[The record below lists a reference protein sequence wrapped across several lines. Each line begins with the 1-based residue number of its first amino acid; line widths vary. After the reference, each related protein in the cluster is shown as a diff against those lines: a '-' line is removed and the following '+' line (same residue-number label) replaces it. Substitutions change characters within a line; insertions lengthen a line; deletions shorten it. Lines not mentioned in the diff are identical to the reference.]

1 MTAQQPPAG
10 AGPTDTHWDKAVGVL
25 QDCPEVVLACHL
37 NPDADALGSMLALAQ
52 VLHRRGCR
60 VWPSFSEPFEVPA
73 SLAELPGAELLV
85 RPAEVP
91 AAPALLVTLDSGSV
105 DRLGTLAGLVDS
117 AAEVLVI
124 DHHAS
129 YTGFGTMHLVDPAAA
144 ATAVLVEELVG
155 RLGEPLDADVAAC
168 LYAGLVTD
176 TGAFKFAATTAE
188 THELAARLLRTGIR
202 HDLIARQLL
211 DTHPAGW
218 LAMVGAA
225 LARARLEPAA
235 AGGLGLVWTE
245 TRTAEMAAAGLR
257 PDQAESVIE
266 LVRTAAEAEVAAVC
280 KELPDGGWTVSLRS
294 KGRVDVS
301 AAAVSLGGGGHR
313 FAAGFTA
320 AGDLESTVAAI
331 RSALDAA
338 PHLPG

>member
-1 MTAQQPPAG
+1 MTGLTAPSA
-10 AGPTDTHWDKAVGVL
+10 AHWDKAVAL
-25 QDCPEVVLACHL
+25 LRDRPAAALACHL

-60 VWPSFSEPFEVPA
+60 VWPSFSEPYDVPA
-73 SLAELPGAELLV
+73 SLAGLPGAGLLV
-85 RPAEVP
+85 PPAEVP
-91 AAPALLVTLDSGSV
+91 AAPDLLITFDTGSP
-105 DRLGTLAGLVDS
+105 DRLGSLAGLVDT
-117 AAEVLVI
+117 AAEVLVV

-129 YTGFGTMHLVDPAAA
+129 NTGFGTVHLVDPAAA
-144 ATAVLVEELVG
+144 ATAVLVEELVR
-155 RLGEPLDADVAAC
+155 RLDEPLDADVAAC

-218 LAMVGAA
+218 LGMVGAA

-245 TRTAEMAAAGLR
+245 TRTAELAAAGLA
-257 PDQAESVIE
+257 PDQAESVID

-280 KELPDGGWTVSLRS
+280 KELPGGGWTVSLRS

-301 AAAVSLGGGGHR
+301 AASVSLGGGGHR
-313 FAAGFTA
+313 FAAGFTST
-320 AGDLESTVAAI
+320 GDLEATVAAI
-331 RSALDAA
+331 RTALDAA
-338 PHLPG
+338 PRLPG

>member
-1 MTAQQPPAG
+1 MTGLTAPSA
-10 AGPTDTHWDKAVGVL
+10 AHWDKAVAL
-25 QDCPEVVLACHL
+25 LRDRPAAALACHL

-60 VWPSFSEPFEVPA
+60 VWPSFSEPYDVPA
-73 SLAELPGAELLV
+73 SLAGLPGAGLLV
-85 RPAEVP
+85 PPAEVP
-91 AAPALLVTLDSGSV
+91 AAPDLLITFDTGSP
-105 DRLGTLAGLVDS
+105 DRLGSLAGLVDT
-117 AAEVLVI
+117 AAEVLVV

-129 YTGFGTMHLVDPAAA
+129 NTGFGTVHLVDPAAA
-144 ATAVLVEELVG
+144 ATAVLVEELVR
-155 RLGEPLDADVAAC
+155 RLDEPLDADVAAC

-218 LAMVGAA
+218 LGMVGAA

-245 TRTAEMAAAGLR
+245 TRTAELAAAGLA
-257 PDQAESVIE
+257 PDQAESVID

-280 KELPDGGWTVSLRS
+280 KELPGGGWTVSLRS

-301 AAAVSLGGGGHR
+301 AASVSLGGGGHR
-313 FAAGFTA
+313 FAAGFTST
-320 AGDLESTVAAI
+320 GDLEATVAAI
-331 RSALDAA
+331 RTVLDAA
-338 PHLPG
+338 PRLPG